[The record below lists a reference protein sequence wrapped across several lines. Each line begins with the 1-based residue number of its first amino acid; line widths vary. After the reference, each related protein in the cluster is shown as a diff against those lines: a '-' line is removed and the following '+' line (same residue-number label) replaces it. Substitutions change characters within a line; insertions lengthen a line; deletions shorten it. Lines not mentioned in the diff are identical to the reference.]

1 MEDIL
6 SSYEQRIEGVQSIFD
21 TTRLVLADF
30 QEGADQAREEQE
42 LIHRQL
48 RDVLARNEHLRNKDY
63 DLMIQRIVEPR
74 REQEKEIRTL
84 LNEFLAEQQ
93 RLAASLKDC
102 YGQIRDQLAQGNT
115 RKILD
120 LLKSIKELL
129 AEQAQCKEELTSNL
143 REAQADQQATVMLV
157 KKLLVKG
164 NTLRIKDFKDMLAHI
179 QNQGKERIARKFKR
193 REEVRRMLA
202 EFKQQR
208 NKDPSLPTL
217 APPKAPGSAAR
228 LSSPKRE
235 RYAGTSIADRQP
247 ARPLCH
253 VSPDQDRRQVA
264 TCPAAGR
271 RGADMRMQEAF
282 EAIRW
287 SQHPPS
293 FARKPFGLPQGE
305 TAFMASEGSAQA
317 SPEAPPRRAKIPRA
331 LPRGASQ
338 GGEQT
343 KSTMQEQAPRHPER
357 VSA

>member
-1 MEDIL
+1 MSNPLQSAPDSALRPSTSLRAGIPQSAFASPPARLMEDIL

-30 QEGADQAREEQE
+30 QEGAAQAREEQE

-74 REQEKEIRTL
+74 RAQEKEIRAL

-157 KKLLVKG
+157 RQLLVKG
-164 NTLRIKDFKDMLAHI
+164 NTLRIKDFKDMLSHI

-208 NKDPSLPTL
+208 NKDT
-217 APPKAPGSAAR
+217 
-228 LSSPKRE
+228 
-235 RYAGTSIADRQP
+235 ADRQQV
-247 ARPLCH
+247 RPLC
-253 VSPDQDRRQVA
+253 
-264 TCPAAGR
+264 G
-271 RGADMRMQEAF
+271 DMRMKEAF
-282 EAIRW
+282 EAVRW
-287 SQHPPS
+287 SQNP
-293 FARKPFGLPQGE
+293 
-305 TAFMASEGSAQA
+305 
-317 SPEAPPRRAKIPRA
+317 
-331 LPRGASQ
+331 Q

-343 KSTMQEQAPRHPER
+343 KNTVQEQAG
-357 VSA
+357 

>member
-1 MEDIL
+1 MPDVLQPARLMEDIL

-74 REQEKEIRTL
+74 REQEKEIRAL

-157 KKLLVKG
+157 KQLLVKG
-164 NTLRIKDFKDMLAHI
+164 NTLRIKDFKDMLSHI

-202 EFKQQR
+202 TFKQKRRANSGEQ
-208 NKDPSLPTL
+208 
-217 APPKAPGSAAR
+217 R
-228 LSSPKRE
+228 LSASPHLGGMK
-235 RYAGTSIADRQP
+235 
-247 ARPLCH
+247 
-253 VSPDQDRRQVA
+253 
-264 TCPAAGR
+264 
-271 RGADMRMQEAF
+271 EAF
-282 EAIRW
+282 DAVRW
-287 SQHPPS
+287 SQHP
-293 FARKPFGLPQGE
+293 
-305 TAFMASEGSAQA
+305 
-317 SPEAPPRRAKIPRA
+317 
-331 LPRGASQ
+331 Q

-343 KSTMQEQAPRHPER
+343 KNTAQDQAG
-357 VSA
+357 

>member
-1 MEDIL
+1 MPDVLQPARLMEDIL

-74 REQEKEIRTL
+74 REQEKEIRAL

-157 KKLLVKG
+157 KQLLVKG
-164 NTLRIKDFKDMLAHI
+164 NTLRIKDFKDMLSHI

-202 EFKQQR
+202 TFKQKRRANSEEQH
-208 NKDPSLPTL
+208 
-217 APPKAPGSAAR
+217 
-228 LSSPKRE
+228 LS
-235 RYAGTSIADRQP
+235 
-247 ARPLCH
+247 
-253 VSPDQDRRQVA
+253 VSPHL
-264 TCPAAGR
+264 G
-271 RGADMRMQEAF
+271 GMKEAF
-282 EAIRW
+282 EAVRW
-287 SQHPPS
+287 SQNP
-293 FARKPFGLPQGE
+293 
-305 TAFMASEGSAQA
+305 
-317 SPEAPPRRAKIPRA
+317 
-331 LPRGASQ
+331 Q

-343 KSTMQEQAPRHPER
+343 KNTVQEQAPRHPDCI
-357 VSA
+357 SATG